1 MNNVFFLF
9 AILSINVIWSQENT
23 TAFEVHQMLYYENED
38 CQGKDM
44 HSRYNVIYQNYYD
57 ETQYAFYNMNSFN
70 DELFLLYFINQ
81 NRLIHYE
88 QFVAKQF
95 NGASR
100 VEVLLKDMK
109 DMEDVEN
116 LPESK
121 VKFKFLKKENVIKD
135 NRMIT
140 AYHFKVKNFER
151 AKEIIYYIDHA
162 SSGVPFSFHEGFYE
176 IMKTEGFP
184 LMGNVVKREEKDA
197 RGQICTYTL
206 KSARKPNK
214 QFTLFY

>member
-1 MNNVFFLF
+1 MKNLFLLF
-9 AILSINVIWSQENT
+9 ALFSSSLFWAQENT

-38 CQGKDM
+38 CHGKNM
-44 HSRYNVIYQNYYD
+44 HSKYNVIYQNFYD
-57 ETQYAFYNMNSFN
+57 ETQYAFYNMNSFK
-70 DELFLLYFINQ
+70 DQAFLLYFINK
-81 NRLIHYE
+81 NKLIHFE
-88 QFVAKQF
+88 QFAASQF
-95 NGASR
+95 NAASR
-100 VEVLLKDMK
+100 VEIMLENMK
-109 DMEDVEN
+109 DMEDVED
-116 LPESK
+116 LPQSK
-121 VKFKFLKKENVIKD
+121 VKFKLQKKENVIKG

-176 IMKTEGFP
+176 IMRDEGFP
-184 LMGNVVKREEKDA
+184 LMGNVVKREEIDA

-214 QFTLFY
+214 EFTLYY